1 MSINNHSMSQLFL
14 RANAENETSHHK
26 KKEERE
32 KKMKQVWR
40 QKERK
45 ARITP
50 LPTKTE
56 IYLKVLISLN
66 ITAIYL
72 FKKVLL
78 FHSLGI
84 SLVGFYSKLQ
94 CLSTATD
101 TSQVQLIPFGN
112 STKSPAAIS
121 TDSFAPLG
129 VTFTFPSKRQQVSLD
144 SYVHGNLL
152 GGQPHLFYIRMSH
165 TQRNNFIKERT
176 NMYLKKIQ
184 LRVETCI
191 LKV

>member
-1 MSINNHSMSQLFL
+1 MSQLFL

-26 KKEERE
+26 KKEERERE

-84 SLVGFYSKLQ
+84 SLVGFYSKL
-94 CLSTATD
+94 
-101 TSQVQLIPFGN
+101 
-112 STKSPAAIS
+112 
-121 TDSFAPLG
+121 
-129 VTFTFPSKRQQVSLD
+129 
-144 SYVHGNLL
+144 
-152 GGQPHLFYIRMSH
+152 
-165 TQRNNFIKERT
+165 
-176 NMYLKKIQ
+176 
-184 LRVETCI
+184 
-191 LKV
+191 